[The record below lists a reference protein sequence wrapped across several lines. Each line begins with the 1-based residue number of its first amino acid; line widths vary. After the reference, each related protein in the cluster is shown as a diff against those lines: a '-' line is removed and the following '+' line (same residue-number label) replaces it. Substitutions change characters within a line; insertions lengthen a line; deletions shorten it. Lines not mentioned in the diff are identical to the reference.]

1 MDVRY
6 RENFTFTPK
15 TKMILFRLLRK
26 RTAFE
31 MFSDNA
37 APPGFGYLTRR
48 NPLSKRIFWF
58 VVLVVGLIYP
68 TYNFQKQFKKY
79 RRYGPES

>member
-6 RENFTFTPK
+6 GEKICFVD
-15 TKMILFRLLRK
+15 LLVLLRLLRK

-37 APPGFGYLTRR
+37 APPGFGYLTNR
-48 NPLSKRIFWF
+48 NPLPKRIFWF
-58 VVLVVGLIYP
+58 LVLVIGLIYP
-68 TYNFQKQFKKY
+68 TYNFQKQYRKY
-79 RRYGPES
+79 RR